1 MVSQTKKRPLI
12 SIEEYELGKSYR
24 SKRDFYDVLT

>member
-1 MVSQTKKRPLI
+1 MVSNTKKRPLVN
-12 SIEEYELGKSYR
+12 IEEYELGRSYR